1 MLMHLESQVS
11 ARNCARE
18 EMLLC
23 AFLEAAEGFFVA
35 AVIKVISDL
44 CQELV
49 DTTTAPRGYST
60 DQRRS
65 SGLKLALLCSRSQR
79 AFPENNDD

>member
-11 ARNCARE
+11 ACNCAGE

-23 AFLEAAEGFFVA
+23 TFLEAAEGFFVA

-49 DTTTAPRGYST
+49 DTTTAAASLWVQYRPETILRFE
-60 DQRRS
+60 
-65 SGLKLALLCSRSQR
+65 SGSFMLKVSEGLSRK
-79 AFPENNDD
+79 